1 MSPVSSLLLG
11 ASLKKRKAAQLGCR
25 AWRAGDFV
33 RRGAASRRAELH
45 LSDKGL
51 LAARR
56 FVYAVFS
63 FHPERKRHARVKKLE
78 VIEMKT
84 KEVF

>member
-1 MSPVSSLLLG
+1 MG
-11 ASLKKRKAAQLGCR
+11 AEEP
-25 AWRAGDFV
+25 
-33 RRGAASRRAELH
+33 AEVH
-45 LSDKGL
+45 LSDKVL

-56 FVYAVFS
+56 FVYPVSS
-63 FHPERKRHARVKKLE
+63 FHPERKRHTRVKKLE